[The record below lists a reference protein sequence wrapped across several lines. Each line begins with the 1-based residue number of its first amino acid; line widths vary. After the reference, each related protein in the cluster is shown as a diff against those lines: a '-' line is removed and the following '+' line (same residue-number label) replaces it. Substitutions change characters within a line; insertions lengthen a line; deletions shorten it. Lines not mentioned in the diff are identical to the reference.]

1 MINERIKIVRKYT
14 KLSQEDFGSRLSVTR
29 NVIASYELAR
39 VEPTELFIKHL
50 CREFNVNEEWLRTGE
65 GVMFTEPTIDDQFAE
80 ILAEATLNGN
90 EQIKELIIMANKLNE
105 NQLQAFLKFL
115 ETMVEDSK

>member
-1 MINERIKIVRKYT
+1 MISERIKIVRKYT

-50 CREFNVNEEWLRTGE
+50 CREFNVNEEWLRSGE
-65 GVMFTEPTIDDQFAE
+65 GDIFLEQSIDEEFAE
-80 ILAEATLNGN
+80 FIAEAALSGN
-90 EQIKELIIMANKLNE
+90 EKIKELMVMASKLN
-105 NQLQAFLKFL
+105 NKQLKAIVNFL
-115 ETMVEDSK
+115 ETMVGEK

>member
-39 VEPTELFIKHL
+39 VEPTELLLSIY
-50 CREFNVNEEWLRTGE
+50 V
-65 GVMFTEPTIDDQFAE
+65 
-80 ILAEATLNGN
+80 
-90 EQIKELIIMANKLNE
+90 E
-105 NQLQAFLKFL
+105 NL
-115 ETMVEDSK
+115 M